1 MPLHSQV
8 EGFMKQLAAAGGKPF
23 HQMPVAE
30 CRAALSG
37 LFGMMPPSTQKI
49 ANVAD
54 RRIPG
59 PAGDVAVRIYTPEG
73 AGPFP
78 VLSYF
83 HGGGWVIG
91 DLDSY
96 DALCRELCG
105 GASCVVVS
113 VEYRLAPEHKFP
125 AAPEDC
131 VAAVKWV
138 AANAASIKGDPQ
150 RLAVAGDSAGGNLA
164 AVVAQSLRDQGGPRL
179 CAQLLI
185 YPCTQLAGDPTPS
198 MIENAEGY
206 LLERKDMDWFVNH
219 YLVSPADGNQ
229 VSASPAFAKSLA
241 GLPPALVITAE
252 FDPLRDEGEAYGRR
266 LQAAGVP
273 TVVSRYDGA
282 IHAFFSF
289 FGIMEPGRKAVDEA
303 IRWLREQFRA

>member
-1 MPLHSQV
+1 MPLHPQV
-8 EGFMKQLAAAGGKPF
+8 EGFMKQLAAVGGKPF

-30 CRAALSG
+30 CRAALAG
-37 LFGMMPPSTQKI
+37 LFGMMPPSTEKI
-49 ANVAD
+49 ASVDN

-59 PAGDVAVRIYTPEG
+59 AAGDIAVRIYTPEG

-83 HGGGWVIG
+83 HGGGWVLG
-91 DLDSY
+91 DLDGY
-96 DALCRELCG
+96 DPLCRELCG

-138 AANAASIKGDPQ
+138 AANAVSLKGDAS
-150 RLAVAGDSAGGNLA
+150 RLAVGGDSAGGNLA
-164 AVVAQSLRDQGGPRL
+164 AVVAQRLRDENGPRL

-185 YPCTQLAGDPTPS
+185 YPCTQLVGSTPS

-206 LLERKDMDWFVNH
+206 LLERKDMEWFAGH
-219 YLVSPADGNQ
+219 YLNSPADGRSIN
-229 VSASPAFAKSLA
+229 ASPAFATSLA
-241 GLPPALVITAE
+241 GLAPALVITAE
-252 FDPLRDEGEAYGRR
+252 FDPLRDEGEAYGDAMRK
-266 LQAAGVP
+266 AGVDV
-273 TVVSRYDGA
+273 TVSRYDGA

-289 FGIMEPGRKAVDEA
+289 FGIMEPGRRAVDEA
-303 IRWLREQFRA
+303 IRWLREQFRV